1 MMTPMDF
8 YASIT
13 PDCNKFGVRGWLGD
27 PQAMAGVHVT
37 VTDAEVEK
45 GTHYWGKSNVPDS
58 ILNK

>member
-1 MMTPMDF
+1 M
-8 YASIT
+8 
-13 PDCNKFGVRGWLGD
+13 GD

-45 GTHYWGKSNVPDS
+45 GTHYWGKSDVPGS